1 MALIEVKQL
10 TKFFP
15 TESGMLHAVDGIDFS
30 IDAGRTMG
38 VVGES
43 GCGKSTLGRVVLK
56 MLDSTSGE
64 IWFDGKE
71 ITGLDKR
78 QIHKMRTKM
87 QMIFQ
92 DPFSSIDPR
101 MTITQTIEEPL
112 IIHKLIRNKEERQKN
127 VRELMDLVGIARRY
141 VNAYPHELDGGRRQR
156 VGIAR
161 ALAVDPQ
168 FIVCDEPVS
177 ALDVSIQA
185 QILNLLQDIQ
195 KERNLTYMFITHNL
209 SVVKYISDDICV
221 MYLGQVVEKGSTDE
235 FFRNTLHPY
244 SQALLSAILTPDIDA
259 KPERII
265 LKGELTSPI
274 NPADACRFAPRCL
287 YATEECFKSCPKLRD
302 VGSGHSV
309 RCHKVTEK
317 GIFLKKEDGAVK

>member
-1 MALIEVKQL
+1 MALIEVKNL

-15 TESGMLHAVDGIDFS
+15 TETGMLHAVDGVDFS

-64 IWFDGKE
+64 IWFDGQE
-71 ITGLDKR
+71 ITGMGKK
-78 QIHKMRTKM
+78 QIHKMRTQM

-112 IIHKLIRNKEERQKN
+112 IIHRLIRDKEERQKK
-127 VRELMDLVGIARRY
+127 VRELMDLVGIASRY

-161 ALAVDPQ
+161 ALAVDPK

-221 MYLGQVVEKGSTDE
+221 MYLGQVVEKGSTEE

-244 SQALLSAILTPDIDA
+244 SQALLSAILTPDIDE
-259 KPERII
+259 KRERIL

-287 YATEECFKSCPKLRD
+287 YAGEECFKSCPSLRN
-302 VGSGHSV
+302 VSNGHFV
-309 RCHKVTEK
+309 RCHKITEE
-317 GIFLKKEDGAVK
+317 GSFLRRDTAAAK